1 MSNDKIEPRRK
12 LKTRL
17 DWMKKTQMTC
27 KRPPLKNE
35 FAFLNF
41 DDKTRLAIQRFFLLC
56 KGRANGKAQA
66 QRRGRQD
73 TFA

>member
-1 MSNDKIEPRRK
+1 MSNDKFEPRRN
-12 LKTRL
+12 LKNRL
-17 DWMKKTQMTC
+17 DLTGQTEMTC

-56 KGRANGKAQA
+56 KGRANGFASPA
-66 QRRGRQD
+66 EGIGR
-73 TFA
+73 